1 MEERAISTNGPR
13 TMRYTG
19 EKAKTNQPINKIQH
33 SFFPFHT
40 KMNSEWV
47 TLKNTKENLP
57 DLKLSNGL
65 RFNTK
70 RKIH

>member
-33 SFFPFHT
+33 SFPI
-40 KMNSEWV
+40 SY
-47 TLKNTKENLP
+47 KNE
-57 DLKLSNGL
+57 L
-65 RFNTK
+65 RMGHIEK
-70 RKIH
+70 HKGKPSRSKAKQWSQI